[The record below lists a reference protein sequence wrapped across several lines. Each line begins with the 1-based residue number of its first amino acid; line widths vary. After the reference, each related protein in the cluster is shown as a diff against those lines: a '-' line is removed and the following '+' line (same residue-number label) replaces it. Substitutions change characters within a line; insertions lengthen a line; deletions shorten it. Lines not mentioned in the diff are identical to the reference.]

1 MQSITLKPF
10 LKYPGGKSRELKYIT
25 PVIPPNIKRY
35 FEPFIGGGSVY
46 FSMNNMEHY
55 YINDYSTQ
63 LINLYESIQKESPE
77 FFQLINEI
85 NLDWI
90 EITNILQKNTN
101 LSVFSK
107 AEEVVDNISLNLVNQ
122 FNLHNAFKVD
132 LQKSLN
138 RKQNFIKK
146 QQSQNIIISDTNQ
159 QELLETATKTS
170 YYNLVRKLYNSL
182 TPLNSAFFFF
192 IREFCYSSMFRFNKN
207 NEFNVP
213 YGGMSYNRKDLTEK
227 INYIKSPA
235 LINRLKNT
243 TISNLDFQDF
253 FKKIDFEKNDF
264 IFLDPPYDTE
274 FSTYDLNI
282 FNECDQIRLANSL
295 KSITTAKWLLVIK
308 DTKLIRSLYPEN
320 NNSIFYNTFDKTYS
334 VSFKNRNNK
343 ESTHLMISNY
353 DLNHDSRIY

>member
-1 MQSITLKPF
+1 MQSTTLKPF
-10 LKYPGGKSRELKYIT
+10 LKYPGGKSRELKYI
-25 PVIPPNIKRY
+25 IPALPANIKRY

-46 FSMNNMEHY
+46 FSMNNIEHY

-63 LINLYESIQKESPE
+63 LINLYKAIQEESPE

-85 NLDWI
+85 NYDWI
-90 EITNILQKNTN
+90 EITNILQKKSN
-101 LSVFSK
+101 LSIFST
-107 AEEVVDNISLNLVNQ
+107 AEEIIDTIPLKLVKS
-122 FNLHNAFKVD
+122 FNLYNTFKID
-132 LQKSLN
+132 LQKSLK
-138 RKQNFIKK
+138 RKQNFITK
-146 QQSQNIIISDTNQ
+146 QQAQNVIISDSNQ

-182 TPLNSAFFFF
+182 NPLNPAFFFF

-213 YGGMSYNRKDLTEK
+213 YGGMSYNKKDLTEK

-235 LINRLKNT
+235 LISRLNNT
-243 TISNLDFQDF
+243 IISNLDFQDF
-253 FKKIDFEKNDF
+253 FKTIDFKHSDF

-274 FSTYDLNI
+274 FSTYDLNT
-282 FNECDQIRLANSL
+282 FNENDQTRLSNCL

-308 DTKLIRSLYPEN
+308 DTELIRSLYPEN
-320 NNSIFYNTFDKTYS
+320 NKSIFYNTFDKTYS

-353 DLNHDSRIY
+353 DLTSN